1 MDEVIK
7 HYDKLIEENNDPV
20 FDAPMLKEYM
30 DGWDGQRFIDE
41 MRLDKSKSVLE
52 IGCGT
57 GRLAV
62 RVCPHVCSFTGVDI
76 SPKTVERAKENLNAF
91 SANVILGDFMT
102 LEFKNSYDVIYSS
115 LTFMHI
121 SDKKSAIKKAYSLL
135 KEGGIFALSVDL
147 SQNTVL
153 DYGSRKIALYPNNYD
168 EIYKDFINCGFT
180 ILKAW
185 KTDRA
190 GVIIAQRQE

>member
-20 FDAPMLKEYM
+20 FDSPMLKEYM

-41 MRLDKSKSVLE
+41 MRLDRGKSVLE

-62 RVCPHVCSFTGVDI
+62 RVCPLVRSFTGVDI

-115 LTFMHI
+115 LTFMHVI
-121 SDKKSAIKKAYSLL
+121 DKKSAIKKAYSLL

-190 GVIIAQRQE
+190 GVVIAQRQE